1 MTREYF
7 NNRYAKRC
15 EKIKEYATER
25 KLADAQRIWGRICE
39 LCEIAQEL
47 GTINQKEYDAHI
59 KQAEDCFYDN
69 L

>member
-7 NNRYAKRC
+7 NVRYSQHCDKL
-15 EKIKEYATER
+15 KEYANAG
-25 KLADAQRIWGRICE
+25 KLADAQRFWGRICE

-47 GTINQKEYDAHI
+47 GTLNQQEYSVHI

>member
-15 EKIKEYATER
+15 EKIKEYATAG
-25 KLADAQRIWGRICE
+25 KLSDAQRIWGRICE
-39 LCEIAQEL
+39 LCEIAQEF
-47 GTINQKEYDAHI
+47 GTLNRQEYLAHI
-59 KQAEDCFYDN
+59 KQAEDCFYNN